1 MRFAVKKK
9 ISIIMCISQ
18 KQSKYYTV
26 ISSES
31 TKRDFTVFSP
41 LVTHESTKKLLPLKS
56 LYYLQKHKYG
66 SALHTCTHEL
76 FSFIYSIIQPP
87 PPLLRFITK

>member
-1 MRFAVKKK
+1 MY
-9 ISIIMCISQ
+9 
-18 KQSKYYTV
+18 KYQYIVFLLSLSRHQTL

-56 LYYLQKHKYG
+56 LYYLQEHKYG

-87 PPLLRFITK
+87 PPSRDSSLNK

>member
-1 MRFAVKKK
+1 MYKYQYIVFLL
-9 ISIIMCISQ
+9 SLSQ
-18 KQSKYYTV
+18 HQTL

-41 LVTHESTKKLLPLKS
+41 LVTHESTKKLLTLKS
-56 LYYLQKHKYG
+56 LYYLQEHKYG

-87 PPLLRFITK
+87 PPPPELHH